1 MQSMKGKMKRF
12 VFGTED
18 AKQPDGV
25 YMDSKGTGVLGEVRA
40 EQYLVERGY
49 QILARNA
56 VFPGA
61 EIDLIAQDGRVIV
74 FIEVKMRTGV
84 LRARGC
90 DVGQTKE
97 NMQRRAAL
105 YGEKQSDGAAGPL

>member
-1 MQSMKGKMKRF
+1 
-12 VFGTED
+12 
-18 AKQPDGV
+18 
-25 YMDSKGTGVLGEVRA
+25 MDSNGTGVLGEVRA

-74 FIEVKMRTGV
+74 FIEVKMRTGSASYGREAV
-84 LRARGC
+84 TSAK
-90 DVGQTKE
+90 QKE

>member
-1 MQSMKGKMKRF
+1 
-12 VFGTED
+12 
-18 AKQPDGV
+18 
-25 YMDSKGTGVLGEVRA
+25 MDSNGTGILGEVRA
-40 EQYLVERGY
+40 EQYLVEQGC

-74 FIEVKMRTGV
+74 FIERV

-90 DVGQTKE
+90 DAGQTKE